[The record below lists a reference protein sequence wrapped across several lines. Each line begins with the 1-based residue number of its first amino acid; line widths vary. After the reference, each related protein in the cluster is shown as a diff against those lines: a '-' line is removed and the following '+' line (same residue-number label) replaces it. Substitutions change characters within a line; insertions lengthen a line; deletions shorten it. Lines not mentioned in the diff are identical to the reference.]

1 MNLDWLL
8 TPLSLYILCA
18 VCLVGSLL
26 LWVCFKKELHGV
38 RRTVTVTEDR
48 LSVRI
53 QELAAAVELLREER
67 ASKAAAALVP
77 SGAFNQ
83 EKRDEALRMHRQ
95 NQSVGEIADA
105 LRLPRSEVEFL
116 LKVDRL
122 LNPAV

>member
-1 MNLDWLL
+1 
-8 TPLSLYILCA
+8 
-18 VCLVGSLL
+18 VGSLL